1 VSTTP
6 PTRATGSSPLASA
19 EELATLIDDVS
30 NRLQVV
36 LGFAQ
41 ILHELD
47 PDERKDAVEA
57 ISRECD
63 HLRATLRTLTG
74 SARDKD
80 GNAPWQ
86 STSGSSQ

>member
-1 VSTTP
+1 MSTTP
-6 PTRATGSSPLASA
+6 PTSATGPSSLAST
-19 EELATLIDDVS
+19 EELATLIEDVS

-47 PDERKDAVEA
+47 PDERKDPVEA

-86 STSGSSQ
+86 SMSGPSQ